1 MKGGDEQS
9 FRESIVRLTRE
20 CADAEV
26 LDSLVQAARAHS
38 RVASIAASDATAR
51 IIFRDALLRS
61 NDGAIAR
68 PASLIAEE
76 MEHAL
81 AGGLHDILTPRE
93 IEVLQLMSR
102 GLSNAAIGE
111 SLVIAQS
118 TVKVHV
124 RHILKKLN
132 VATRLQAVL
141 KAAKGEGGS
150 TF

>member
-1 MKGGDEQS
+1 
-9 FRESIVRLTRE
+9 
-20 CADAEV
+20 
-26 LDSLVQAARAHS
+26 
-38 RVASIAASDATAR
+38 
-51 IIFRDALLRS
+51 
-61 NDGAIAR
+61 
-68 PASLIAEE
+68 

-111 SLVIAQS
+111 SLVIAES

>member
-1 MKGGDEQS
+1 
-9 FRESIVRLTRE
+9 
-20 CADAEV
+20 V
-26 LDSLVQAARAHS
+26 LDSLVQAARADS
-38 RVASIAASDATAR
+38 RVAAIAASDATAR

-61 NDGAIAR
+61 NDEAIAR
-68 PASLIAEE
+68 PAGLIAEE

-111 SLVIAQS
+111 SLVIAES

>member
-1 MKGGDEQS
+1 M
-9 FRESIVRLTRE
+9 
-20 CADAEV
+20 
-26 LDSLVQAARAHS
+26 
-38 RVASIAASDATAR
+38 
-51 IIFRDALLRS
+51 FRDALLRS
-61 NDGAIAR
+61 NDVAIAR

-81 AGGLHDILTPRE
+81 PGGLHDILTPRE

-102 GLSNAAIGE
+102 GLSNAAIAE
-111 SLVIAQS
+111 SLVIAES

-124 RHILKKLN
+124 RHILRKLD

-141 KAAKGEGGS
+141 KAAKGESGS